1 MVRAMNIHIVS
12 ILVFYFV
19 MGVTTSYSQLYI
31 GLYGGVSQGID
42 ESAQNG
48 NQKNHLMFGGSVVY
62 NMKNI
67 TRVSSEFSVFYT
79 NLGTNTL
86 DGNNDYSTSIVSTD
100 VRARIFFNRDFLF
113 SPYVGGGLGISYFV
127 NNSMPK
133 NLANPLQPAAGA
145 FLTVPLFVG
154 GSTSLNHRTDLDFQ
168 LGAVLTNSDQTNP
181 ILNDTYDHWM
191 YARVGLYIRVLNF
204 NDD

>member
-1 MVRAMNIHIVS
+1 MKIHKLFIS
-12 ILVFYFV
+12 IICFVF
-19 MGVTTSYSQLYI
+19 GVNTSFSQLYM
-31 GLYGGVSQGID
+31 GLYSGFSQGID
-42 ESAQNG
+42 ESAQRG
-48 NQKNHLMFGGSVVY
+48 NQENQLMFGGSVVY

-67 TRVSSEFSVFYT
+67 SRVSSEFSIFYS
-79 NLGTNTL
+79 NLGTKTL
-86 DGNNDYSTSIVSTD
+86 DGNNDYSTSIISTD

-113 SPYVGGGLGISYFV
+113 SPYVGAGLGISYFV

-145 FLTVPLFVG
+145 FLTTPLFVG

-168 LGAVLTNSDQTNP
+168 FGAVLTNSDQTNP
-181 ILNDTYDHWM
+181 VLNDTYDHWM
-191 YARVGLYIRVLNF
+191 YARVGLYIRVINF